1 MAHEAIPKRM
11 KALRLQEYSQSYVLR
26 DDVPIPIPKTGE
38 VLVRMAASSFCH
50 TDFQVIQGVYKTKLP
65 VTGSHEPAG
74 TVAALGEGVRGDW
87 KLGDRV
93 GVLNFRNPCGSCSGC
108 KWALEDIGSLDP
120 RFCKDITMA
129 GILGADGGFAQY
141 MVAPEDT
148 LVTIPD
154 TVSFEQAAPLM
165 CAGVTVWNAIKQTG
179 LKNGG
184 SIGVVGIGGLGILAI
199 QFAKALGYQV
209 VAVDN
214 RDIGLRLASEV
225 PSHLKPDAI
234 VKFGDEEAAKQISDL
249 TRDIGLHGAVVCT
262 DDVEASDWA
271 LHQLRPRGVCV
282 VLGLPEQGYKF
293 DAFNLVFREIAVKGS
308 IFTTADEARK
318 MLEVVGREGV
328 RSHLTLLKLEE
339 GEVIY
344 DKVAAHDFDGRL
356 VVTID

>member
-1 MAHEAIPKRM
+1 
-11 KALRLQEYSQSYVLR
+11 
-26 DDVPIPIPKTGE
+26 
-38 VLVRMAASSFCH
+38 
-50 TDFQVIQGVYKTKLP
+50 
-65 VTGSHEPAG
+65 
-74 TVAALGEGVRGDW
+74 
-87 KLGDRV
+87 
-93 GVLNFRNPCGSCSGC
+93 
-108 KWALEDIGSLDP
+108 
-120 RFCKDITMA
+120 MA

-154 TVSFEQAAPLM
+154 TVPFEQAAPLM

-179 LKNGG
+179 LKKGD
-184 SIGVVGIGGLGILAI
+184 SIGIVGISGLGVLAI

-234 VKFGDEEAAKQISDL
+234 VKFGDEDVAKQISDL
-249 TRDIGLHGAVVCT
+249 TRDIGLPGAAVCT

-293 DAFNLVFREIAVKGS
+293 DAFSLVFREIVVKGS
-308 IFTTADEARK
+308 IFTSADEARK

-328 RSHLTLLKLEE
+328 RSHLTVLKLEE
-339 GEVIY
+339 GEAIY